1 MSMNKLFALVALF
14 GATASVGLSGCGS
27 NHETSKVDGHDG
39 VLRYVSRD
47 GLYRVVGPNWG
58 RAREIDGLLCY
69 PVVVGCGEKEDRIYW
84 CHETSWGSSGNF
96 AVSSQAG
103 DLSLSDISF
112 CHSDEVKSWIYM
124 DIVSNGVANRIELER
139 VVD

>member
-1 MSMNKLFALVALF
+1 MGMNKFFALVSLL

-58 RAREIDGLLCY
+58 RAREIDGQLYY
-69 PVVVGCGEKEDRIYW
+69 PIFVGCGEKDERISW

-96 AVSSQAG
+96 AVSSQSG
-103 DLSLSDISF
+103 DFLLSDGSI
-112 CHSDEVKSWIYM
+112 CHSDEMKSMIYM
-124 DIVSNGVANRIELER
+124 DVLSNGVANRVELER
-139 VVD
+139 EAD

>member
-1 MSMNKLFALVALF
+1 MGMKRLFMFAALL
-14 GATASVGLSGCGS
+14 GAAASVGLAGCGS
-27 NHETSKVDGHDG
+27 SREASKEGVHDG
-39 VLRYVSRD
+39 VLRYVSKD

-58 RAREIDGLLCY
+58 RARENDGLLCY

-96 AVSSQAG
+96 TVLSQSG
-103 DLSLSDISF
+103 DFTLSDGSF
-112 CHSDEVKSWIYM
+112 CHSDEVKAWIYM
-124 DIVSNGVANRIELER
+124 DILSNGVANRVELGR